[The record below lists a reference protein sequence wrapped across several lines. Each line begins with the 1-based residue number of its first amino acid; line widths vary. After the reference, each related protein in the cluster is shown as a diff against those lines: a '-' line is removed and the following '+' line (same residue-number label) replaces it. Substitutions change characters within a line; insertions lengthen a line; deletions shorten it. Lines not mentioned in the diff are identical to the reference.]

1 MSPMRATKRIF
12 FPGLV
17 ALASAL
23 AQSFHIASPLVEEFR
38 LIPGEVASSQVVL
51 VNNTNAP
58 LVVRL
63 SQGDYRLRPEG
74 PEFLPP
80 GTHPRSN
87 ASWVTLSQAEV
98 ALPPGGQVAVSYQI
112 RIPQDNKLSG
122 TYFSVIFAG
131 AAEPE
136 PQAPGEAPV
145 GIAIAQRLRY
155 AVQVL
160 VNIGNTGEPKIAFP
174 KARLV
179 TGEKE
184 ATLEVEVGN
193 SGDRYIRPMVRLE
206 LFREDGSAVT
216 SLQEGPVTLPPDSAI
231 LLRLSLPK
239 LAPGTYQAALVLDG
253 GGAFIFGK
261 RYRFSLKE

>member
-1 MSPMRATKRIF
+1 
-12 FPGLV
+12 
-17 ALASAL
+17 
-23 AQSFHIASPLVEEFR
+23 
-38 LIPGEVASSQVVL
+38 
-51 VNNTNAP
+51 
-58 LVVRL
+58 
-63 SQGDYRLRPEG
+63 
-74 PEFLPP
+74 
-80 GTHPRSN
+80 
-87 ASWVTLSQAEV
+87 
-98 ALPPGGQVAVSYQI
+98 VAVSYQI

-122 TYFSVIFAG
+122 TYFSVIFAE

-145 GIAIAQRLRY
+145 GIAIAQRPPLRCPGSR
-155 AVQVL
+155 QH
-160 VNIGNTGEPKIAFP
+160 GNTGEPKIAFP

-184 ATLEVEVGN
+184 ATLEVEVSN

>member
-1 MSPMRATKRIF
+1 MSPMRAAKRNF
-12 FPGLV
+12 FAGLV

-23 AQSFHIASPLVEEFR
+23 AQSFHVASPLVEEFR

-51 VNNTNAP
+51 VNNTDAP

-63 SQGDYRLRPEG
+63 SQGDYRLRPG
-74 PEFLPP
+74 GAEFLPP

-87 ASWVTLSQAEV
+87 ASWITLSQAEV
-98 ALPPGGQVAVSYQI
+98 TLPPGGQVAVSYQI
-112 RIPQDNKLSG
+112 RMPQDSKLSG
-122 TYFSVIFAG
+122 TYFGVIFVEG
-131 AAEPE
+131 AEPE
-136 PQAPGEAPV
+136 PQAPGEALV

-160 VNIGNTGEPKIAFP
+160 VNVADTGEPKIAFP

-179 TGEKE
+179 SGEKE
-184 ATLEVEVGN
+184 TTLEVEVSN

-216 SLQEGPVTLPPDSAI
+216 SLQEGPITLPPDSAT
-231 LLRLSLPK
+231 LLRISLPK

-253 GGAFIFGK
+253 GGAFVFGK